1 MERGLGKN
9 PVSIGGASCK
19 VRHMETTLVQANLP
33 PELIAR
39 ARSFVDEGWAGG
51 FDELLADA
59 LRRFLES
66 HASQVTETLVME
78 DVKWGRHGE
87 G

>member
-1 MERGLGKN
+1 
-9 PVSIGGASCK
+9 
-19 VRHMETTLVQANLP
+19 METSLVQANLP
-33 PELIAR
+33 PELTAR
-39 ARSFVDEGWAGG
+39 ARSYVDKGWAGG

-66 HASQVTETLVME
+66 HASRVTENLVLE
-78 DVKWGRHGE
+78 DVKWGLHGE

>member
-1 MERGLGKN
+1 
-9 PVSIGGASCK
+9 
-19 VRHMETTLVQANLP
+19 METTLVQANLP
-33 PELIAR
+33 PELTAR

-59 LRRFLES
+59 LRCFLES
-66 HASQVTETLVME
+66 HASQVTENLVME
-78 DVKWGRHGE
+78 DVKWGLQGE

>member
-1 MERGLGKN
+1 
-9 PVSIGGASCK
+9 
-19 VRHMETTLVQANLP
+19 METTLVQANLP
-33 PELIAR
+33 PELTAR
-39 ARSFVDEGWAGG
+39 ARTFVDEGWAGG

-66 HASQVTETLVME
+66 HASRVTEKLVME
-78 DVKWGRHGE
+78 DVKWGQQGE

>member
-1 MERGLGKN
+1 MEK
-9 PVSIGGASCK
+9 
-19 VRHMETTLVQANLP
+19 TLVQANLP
-33 PELIAR
+33 PELAAR
-39 ARSFVDEGWAGG
+39 ARSYVDEGWAGG

-66 HASQVTETLVME
+66 HAARVTENLVME
-78 DVKWGRHGE
+78 DVKWGLHGE

>member
-1 MERGLGKN
+1 
-9 PVSIGGASCK
+9 
-19 VRHMETTLVQANLP
+19 METTLVQANLP
-33 PELIAR
+33 PELTAR
-39 ARSFVDEGWAGG
+39 ARTFVDEGWAGG

-66 HASQVTETLVME
+66 HASQVTENLVME
-78 DVKWGRHGE
+78 DVKWGLHGK

>member
-1 MERGLGKN
+1 MK
-9 PVSIGGASCK
+9 
-19 VRHMETTLVQANLP
+19 TTLVQANLP
-33 PELIAR
+33 PELTAR
-39 ARSFVDEGWAGG
+39 ARSYVDEGWAGG

-66 HASQVTETLVME
+66 HASRVTENLVME
-78 DVKWGRHGE
+78 DVKWGMHGE